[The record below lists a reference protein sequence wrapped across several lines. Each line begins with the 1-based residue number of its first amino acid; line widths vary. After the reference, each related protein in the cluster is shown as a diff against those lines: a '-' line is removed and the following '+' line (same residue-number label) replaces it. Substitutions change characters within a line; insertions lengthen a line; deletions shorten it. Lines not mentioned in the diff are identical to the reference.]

1 MWEDLKAIAIAA
13 AGIGV
18 GILFGAFLLFLTGL
32 HL

>member
-18 GILFGAFLLFLTGL
+18 GILLGGFLLHLTGL

>member
-18 GILFGAFLLFLTGL
+18 GILFGAWLLSLAGL